1 MVKRKIIWSPR
12 AKFDLLAIL
21 DFYYRR
27 NGTKTYSRKLNAS
40 LRKSVRLL
48 EKYSEIGV
56 LTDVSNVRNLIK
68 GDFCIFY
75 EISTD
80 HVEIITIWD
89 SRQDS
94 NKLIIK
100 K

>member
-1 MVKRKIIWSPR
+1 MVKRKIIWAPR

-21 DFYYRR
+21 DFYYKR
-27 NGTKTYSRKLNAS
+27 NGTKTYSRKLSAS
-40 LRKSVRLL
+40 IRKSIRLL

-56 LTDVSNVRNLIK
+56 LTDISNVRNLIK
-68 GDFCIFY
+68 GDFNIFY
-75 EISTD
+75 EIQTD
-80 HVEIITIWD
+80 YVEIITIWD

-100 K
+100 